1 MPIYPFVVLGVL
13 FFGIMLIPPLVAAFV
28 DMAREEKRQVEIR
41 TSGGKCDG

>member
-13 FFGIMLIPPLVAAFV
+13 FLGIMLIPPLVAAFI

-41 TSGGKCDG
+41 TSGGE